1 LRWKEDDMSTRST
14 FTVAAGGLILLAV
27 VGVYEQRAVAA
38 GQWNAPTQWSAVAPW
53 MPVASIAQPPVP
65 LAEEL
70 AAAARADALAE
81 PGATPA
87 QTSPGIPA
95 ETTADPPAA
104 AAGTSSAAEA
114 TDGVRVAP

>member
-27 VGVYEQRAVAA
+27 VGVYEQRAV
-38 GQWNAPTQWSAVAPW
+38 SAVAPW

-87 QTSPGIPA
+87 QTSPGIPT